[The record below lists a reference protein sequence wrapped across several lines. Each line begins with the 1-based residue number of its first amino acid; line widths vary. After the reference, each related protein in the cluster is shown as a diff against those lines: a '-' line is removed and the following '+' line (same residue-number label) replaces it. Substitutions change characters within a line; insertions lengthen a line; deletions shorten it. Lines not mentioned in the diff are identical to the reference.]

1 MRVCTANQMNEA
13 DRFAIDVLGIPGT
26 ELMFH
31 AAGSIYEHIASAVD
45 DPAGKHLVILAGNG
59 NNGGDGFALANIAR
73 EAGMLVSVIRIN
85 DRDLSEDAA
94 YYASQL
100 SDTPVLFF
108 ETDESACRERI
119 RKADIIVDAMFGT
132 GFRGALSGTAATC
145 ADLANQTCALRVAA
159 DLPSGVICD
168 TGAVEGEAF
177 CADITVTF
185 TAYKPCHF
193 LYPAAEYCGRVAVC
207 DIGIPEKT
215 LSNLNMWAITPD
227 QIARLLPDRPRNSHK
242 GTFGRL
248 LCYCGSEDMTG
259 AAVLCVGA
267 ALHSGV
273 GLVEVAGDEAVI
285 AAVGARY
292 AEPIYSRIAPLPD
305 TTREGETKLLAAV
318 QKASAL
324 VCGPGLSLGVGQ
336 ERRVLSLLSQASCP
350 VVLDADGIT
359 LLSRNIDVLSRRRS
373 PWVLTPHPL
382 EMARLIG
389 KTVEEILA
397 DRPGVALA
405 FAKQYGVTVV
415 LKGANTVIAA
425 PDGRLWFNAAA
436 CSGLAKGGSGDVLA
450 GVIGALLAQ
459 GMDAPSAAVTGVYIH
474 AQAGLLGTHQYTEY
488 CLTPSR
494 LQEFFP
500 AVFHQIKESR

>member
-45 DPAGKHLVILAGNG
+45 DPTDKRLVILAGNG

-227 QIARLLPDRPRNSHK
+227 QIARFLPDRPRNSHK

-305 TTREGETKLLAAV
+305 TTREGETKLLAAA

-324 VCGPGLSLGVGQ
+324 VCGPGLSLAVGQ

-459 GMDAPSAAVTGVYIH
+459 GMDEPSAAVTGVYIH
-474 AQAGLLGTHQYTEY
+474 AQAGLLGTQKYTEY

>member
-1 MRVCTANQMNEA
+1 MRVCTAKQMNEA

-31 AAGSIYEHIASAVD
+31 AASGIYEHVVSVIG
-45 DPAGKHLVILAGNG
+45 DPAEKRLVILAGNG
-59 NNGGDGFALANIAR
+59 NNGGDGFALANIAC
-73 EAGMLVSVIRIN
+73 EAGMLVNIIRIN
-85 DRDLSEDAA
+85 NRELSEDAA

-100 SDTPVLFF
+100 HDVPVLFY
-108 ETDESACRERI
+108 EDEEEACRACI
-119 RKADIIVDAMFGT
+119 TNADVIVDAMFGT
-132 GFRGALSGTAATC
+132 GFRGALSGAAAAC
-145 ADLANQTCALRVAA
+145 ANLANQTSALCVAA
-159 DLPSGVICD
+159 DLPSGVMCD

-193 LYPAAEYCGRVAVC
+193 LYPAAERCGRVEVC
-207 DIGIPEKT
+207 DIGIPEKVFGD
-215 LSNLNMWAITPD
+215 LNMWAVTPD
-227 QIARLLPDRPRNSHK
+227 LIARQLPDRPHNSHK

-248 LCYCGSEDMTG
+248 LCYSGSEDMTG

-273 GLVEVAGDEAVI
+273 GLVEVAGSDSVI

-292 AEPIYSRIAPLPD
+292 AEPIYTRIAPLPD
-305 TTREGETKLLAAV
+305 TAREGETKLLAAA

-324 VCGPGLSLGVGQ
+324 VCGPGLSLAVGQ
-336 ERRVLSLLSQASCP
+336 ERRVVSLLRQVSCP

-359 LLSRNIDVLSRRRS
+359 LLSRNIDVLSRRQS
-373 PWVLTPHPL
+373 QWVLTPHPL
-382 EMARLIG
+382 EMARLTG
-389 KTVEEILA
+389 KTVEGIQA
-397 DRPGVALA
+397 DRPGAA
-405 FAKQYGVTVV
+405 REFAMQHGVTVV

-425 PDGRLWFNAAA
+425 PDGRLWFNAVA

-459 GMDAPSAAVTGVYIH
+459 GMDAPFAAVAGAYIH
-474 AQAGLLGTHQYTEY
+474 AQAGLLGTQTYTEY

-500 AVFHQIKESR
+500 AVFRQIKESR

>member
-1 MRVCTANQMNEA
+1 MRVCTAKQMNEA

-31 AAGSIYEHIASAVD
+31 AASGICEQIVSAVG
-45 DPAGKHLVILAGNG
+45 DPIEKRLVILAGNG
-59 NNGGDGFALANIAR
+59 NNGGDGFALANLAC
-73 EAGMLVSVIRIN
+73 EAGMLVSMVRIN
-85 DRDLSEDAA
+85 DRELSEDAA

-100 SDTPVLFF
+100 MDIPVLFF
-108 ETDESACRERI
+108 ETDESECRELI
-119 RKADIIVDAMFGT
+119 AQADVIVDAMFGT
-132 GFRGALSGTAATC
+132 GFRGALSGAAATC
-145 ADLANQTCALRVAA
+145 ANLANQTSALRVAA
-159 DLPSGVICD
+159 DLPSGVMCD

-193 LYPAAEYCGRVAVC
+193 LYPAAEYCGRVEVC
-207 DIGIPEKT
+207 DIGIPEKV
-215 LSNLNMWAITPD
+215 LGDLNMWTISPD
-227 QIARLLPDRPRNSHK
+227 LVARLLPDRPRNSHK

-248 LCYCGSEDMTG
+248 LCYCGSENMTG

-273 GLVEVAGDEAVI
+273 GLVEVAGGDAVI

-292 AEPIYSRIAPLPD
+292 AEPIYTRIAPLPD
-305 TTREGETKLLAAV
+305 TMREGETKLLAAS

-324 VCGPGLSLGVGQ
+324 VCGPGLSLAVGQ
-336 ERRVLSLLSQASCP
+336 ERRVVSLLCQASCP

-359 LLSRNIDVLSRRRS
+359 VLSRNIDVLSRRRS
-373 PWVLTPHPL
+373 PWVLTPHPF

-389 KTVEEILA
+389 KTVEEIQA
-397 DRPGVALA
+397 DRPGAALA
-405 FAKQYGVTVV
+405 FAKQYDVTVV

-459 GMDAPSAAVTGVYIH
+459 GMDAPSAAVAGVYIH
-474 AQAGLLGTHQYTEY
+474 AQAGLLGTGHYTEY

-500 AVFHQIKESR
+500 AVFRQIKESR